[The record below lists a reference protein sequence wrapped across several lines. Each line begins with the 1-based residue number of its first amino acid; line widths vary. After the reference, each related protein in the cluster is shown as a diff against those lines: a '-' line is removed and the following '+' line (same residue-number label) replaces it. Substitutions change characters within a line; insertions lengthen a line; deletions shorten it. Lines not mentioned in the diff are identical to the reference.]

1 VAVIEQKPAL
11 TRVTV
16 EPEAVQMAAVVEVY
30 TTGSPE
36 LAVAVIV
43 NGVYSKGWLLRAPK
57 VMTCGAGFTNIAR
70 VLLVDPV
77 LYGSAL

>member
-1 VAVIEQKPAL
+1 
-11 TRVTV
+11 
-16 EPEAVQMAAVVEVY
+16 MAAVVEVY

-57 VMTCGAGFTNIAR
+57 
-70 VLLVDPV
+70 
-77 LYGSAL
+77 